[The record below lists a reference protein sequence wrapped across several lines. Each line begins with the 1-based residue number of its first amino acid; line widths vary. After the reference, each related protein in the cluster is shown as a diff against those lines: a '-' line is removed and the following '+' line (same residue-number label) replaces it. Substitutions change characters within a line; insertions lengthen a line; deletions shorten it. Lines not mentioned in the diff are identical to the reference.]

1 MQRFCGVAT
10 YPMDHQFALKWIL
23 LLKFGDKGWE
33 TERIKFQVS
42 FLYNDPKWNLIH
54 SVSSP

>member
-10 YPMDHQFALKWIL
+10 YPMDHQFALKWTL

-54 SVSSP
+54 SVS